1 MKTTTINPGSPISTH
16 FAIYNIRK
24 EEKHGK
30 SCKSN
35 KKECF
40 DKFFLKKIAI
50 LTRGKDESFRT
61 LYHGETKMI
70 ETKSRQSYIW
80 SNRKGAKK
88 PNPRRN

>member
-1 MKTTTINPGSPISTH
+1 MENLASQTKKNALIN
-16 FAIYNIRK
+16 
-24 EEKHGK
+24 
-30 SCKSN
+30 
-35 KKECF
+35 
-40 DKFFLKKIAI
+40 FFKKIAI

-80 SNRKGAKK
+80 SDRKGAKK